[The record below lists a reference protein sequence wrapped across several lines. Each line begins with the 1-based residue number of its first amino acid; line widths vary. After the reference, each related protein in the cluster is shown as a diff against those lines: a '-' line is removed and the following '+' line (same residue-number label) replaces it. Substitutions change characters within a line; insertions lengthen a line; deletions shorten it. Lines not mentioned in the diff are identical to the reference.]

1 MKIKNLNKEFEIKY
15 QTEGAVGIDLASSQ
29 DLIIE
34 PRQCTLV
41 PLGIVVEAPEGTMIM
56 LTPRS
61 SLFIKKGLMLSNSVG
76 IIDKDYCGE
85 YDEIKASLLNM
96 TENPVKILKNERICQ
111 IIAVNVS
118 KSSINLVESMGN
130 DKNRGG
136 FGSTG
141 TGL

>member
-15 QTEGAVGIDLASSQ
+15 QTEGAVGVDLASSQ
-29 DLIIE
+29 DLVID
-34 PRQCTLV
+34 PGQCTLV

-56 LTPRS
+56 LAPRS
-61 SLFIKKGLMLSNSVG
+61 SLFMKKGLMLSNSVG
-76 IIDKDYCGE
+76 IIDADYCGE
-85 YDEIKASLLNM
+85 DDQVMASLVNM
-96 TENPVKILKNERICQ
+96 TEKPVKILKNERICQ
-111 IIAVNVS
+111 IIAVNVA
-118 KSSINLVESMGN
+118 KSSINLVESMEN